1 MVDKTHTP
9 QLPRPD
15 VDPGGLL
22 EYSVVFTDRSLN
34 HMSQAFISAVQE
46 LLTLLTSTYNAE
58 SAALIPG
65 GGTAAMEA
73 VARQLFTGK
82 RVLVLCSG
90 LFTFRWSQIIE
101 VGGVTKHVRV
111 LNAQPVAGTQPA
123 QYAPPPLEQVRAAVE
138 EFRPDIIVT
147 AHTET
152 AAGLTLPQDYLD
164 GLGRIAADAHALF
177 VLDCIAAGAS
187 FPDMRA
193 TNIAVAISAPQKS
206 WSGSPSTGYVLLS
219 PRGREAVQASQSTS
233 FTLDLQRWLSLFD
246 AYRTGQATYHCTLPT
261 DSIVANLKV
270 MKESAQVGLGAL
282 AQGQEELGQL
292 VRRAAAERG
301 LVSVAADG
309 FQSNAVVVLYADT
322 AAIQSGQAF
331 KDHGIQIA
339 AGVPLQL
346 GEDKGER
353 AFSTFRIG
361 LFGLDKWTN
370 PARAAKRFIEGLD
383 AVLTGGR
390 NANKPR
396 SVCVSESDS

>member
-1 MVDKTHTP
+1 MVDKAHTP

-15 VDPGGLL
+15 VDPDGLL

-34 HMSQAFISAVQE
+34 HMSQAFIFAVQE
-46 LLTLLTSTYNAE
+46 MLTLLTSTYNAE

-82 RVLVLCSG
+82 RVLVLRSG

-193 TNIAVAISAPQKS
+193 TNIDVAISAPQKS
-206 WSGSPSTGYVLLS
+206 WSGSPGTGYVLLS

-261 DSIVANLKV
+261 DSIVSNLQV

-282 AQGQEELGQL
+282 AEGQEELGQL

-346 GEDKGER
+346 GEDKSDHS
-353 AFSTFRIG
+353 FSTFRIG

-370 PARAAKRFIEGLD
+370 PAGAAKRFIEGLD
-383 AVLTGGR
+383 AVLAGQR
-390 NANKPR
+390 APR
-396 SVCVSESDS
+396 SER